1 MIGGAI
7 ICLILLIGVIR
18 LISGLFGHGKEK
30 TTDTVAEESTFQ
42 ASDISVNG
50 ISLKGMTKSEAKAA
64 IEAKFPWNV
73 KISYNGE
80 SVGRGQHDRH
90 GAGCLFGTGFLLTR
104 MAENIHSRWKDSED
118 LQSAAAKAAADAA
131 AKWDVKAKNGSI
143 SEYDAATDKFLF
155 ADGAPARL

>member
-7 ICLILLIGVIR
+7 ICLILIIGVIR

-80 SVGRGQHDRH
+80 SVD
-90 GAGCLFGTGFLLTR
+90 ADNMIDTELDAFWTGFLLTR
-104 MAENIHSRWKDSED
+104 MAENIHSRWKILKICSP
-118 LQSAAAKAAADAA
+118 QRQRQQRTRRRS
-131 AKWDVKAKNGSI
+131 GM
-143 SEYDAATDKFLF
+143 
-155 ADGAPARL
+155 